1 MSDEK
6 KEMSDNACAT
16 WIATGAFIV
25 FAFFIQQIAGCQ
37 KNQDN
42 IRAKAQ
48 IDEIKARIE
57 VGQEIRL
64 VPGNPTPQW
73 VTKEAK

>member
-1 MSDEK
+1 MNDKQNGMS
-6 KEMSDNACAT
+6 SNACAA
-16 WIATGAFIV
+16 WVSTGAFIL

-57 VGQEIRL
+57 SGQEIRL